1 MSSFVLSILMRHV
14 CEKTIDI
21 IEYEPVFLVR
31 VLSFSKKFHPH
42 HTLTNPKDSYPRT
55 CSNVHTLVL
64 AIHSLSLFLSL
75 SLSFSLRTLS
85 DSFLYPD
92 VLLASQHFFFFLRC
106 YTGYTGFY
114 NLIVQLFNNETCKI
128 NIYLILFISRV

>member
-31 VLSFSKKFHPH
+31 VLSLSKKFHPH
-42 HTLTNPKDSYPRT
+42 HILTNPKDSYPRT

-92 VLLASQHFFFFLRC
+92 VLLASQHFFFSSD
-106 YTGYTGFY
+106 
-114 NLIVQLFNNETCKI
+114 I
-128 NIYLILFISRV
+128 ILVILVSII